1 MATETQIDDLLFE
14 LRELTR
20 ALGTRNQTTQQA
32 QNQASDL
39 KSTDRSIKQLISA
52 LGLLSERIGEGSR
65 IRGREDARIDD
76 FTNAVERATVRQE
89 KLENAAREQEEAQR
103 RAAMSA
109 EELAEENRRLGEEE
123 RKRADA
129 KAEQEEALA
138 RQERDR
144 ERQKFREQAANL
156 RETKMASRQTWA
168 DIQSSGTTFGNFLN
182 NELSDRFVK
191 GFGGSIKAV
200 TALEGLKAASEGVVK
215 GFMTFSSALVRGER
229 GAQVAAKAFTDFV
242 KPISSF
248 MEVAG
253 TIATVA
259 SFLLPMARAAKIA
272 LRVFS
277 AVGIGG
283 AKIVEK
289 MAELNELAAKQVDDV
304 FKSYNELAKVGAAGP
319 GGLREIRDQLQT
331 FGFSIAEIDKFNKI
345 ALENSKDLGLMG
357 GTITQ
362 GLTGF
367 ARISGEI
374 EKSDVGKELEMLGI
388 TADRLRASTL
398 QYMTIQAKTGKLQL
412 MSAEELKKQSESY
425 ARELQTL
432 ADLTGASV
440 EEQQKAMEAAMAE
453 ERFRSALI
461 DARQRAE
468 SGDEGAKEELKRL
481 ERFRDL
487 FKMLQS
493 QGIEAKGILQYGA
506 GGPTTTEAIEAMQ
519 QFRLQEYGDRDMTQG
534 QMMRFAAEGIRQNQ
548 QTLAGVQGFTGRIEG
563 MTRDIIKSDDFQL
576 REQKLQT
583 EALKAGFTGETAV
596 DDFIKA
602 VKEDIASGKKVDKE
616 LKDMV
621 EASRNQRAAALIQ
634 DEALASFMP
643 AAKINAMASKTF
655 KEAAELFA
663 RSVGLEIE
671 GGVHDSKSTSVGRSA
686 PAEMD
691 YSDIAAQ
698 MEGAPIADV
707 ASSAPTTPSSSTSAA
722 TKSAAPTTPAATK
735 SVPLPPGI
743 AKIVGSGDLIGASS
757 MAAAGAPPGLEVPGQ
772 APQLSKIRELI
783 ASVESGGNYNI
794 LVGGGT
800 APLTNMTIAEVMQL
814 QRQLIQEGKG
824 SAAGKYQVIATTL
837 NEAVGKLGL
846 DRNQKFDESTQDKI
860 ADFLIRRRGYGQYER
875 NPTQQAK
882 ERFLTNLSAEWAG
895 LPSGPEGKSYY
906 AGVGNNK
913 AHVGWD
919 VALAAFADGGVV
931 NKPTIGLLAEKPGLQ
946 EAVIPMKQGNVPVS
960 LNTKNLIDQMA
971 IKQVEIVSDNNIKI
985 QESFREIANSIGSKG
1000 VTDQTVEK
1008 MITQFAAMNEKLMDV
1023 IDVLNS
1029 SKDIQG
1035 NLLSYSMN

>member
-32 QNQASDL
+32 QNQAPDL

-123 RKRADA
+123 RKRAAA

-253 TIATVA
+253 TIGTVA
-259 SFLLPMARAAKIA
+259 SYLLPMARALKIA
-272 LRVFS
+272 LRVIS
-277 AVGIGG
+277 VAVGVGG
-283 AKIVEK
+283 KLVEK
-289 MAELNELAAKQVDDV
+289 YAELNELAAKQVDDV

-374 EKSDVGKELEMLGI
+374 EKSGVGKELEMLGI

-548 QTLAGVQGFTGRIEG
+548 QTMAGVQGFTGRIEG

-583 EALKAGFTGETAV
+583 EALKAGFTGETAI

-643 AAKINAMASKTF
+643 AAKINAIASKTF

-691 YSDIAAQ
+691 YSDIASQ
-698 MEGAPIADV
+698 MEGAPIVDV

-722 TKSAAPTTPAATK
+722 TKSAAPTTPAAK
-735 SVPLPPGI
+735 PI
-743 AKIVGSGDLIGASS
+743 AKGAAGSGAGASS
-757 MAAAGAPPGLEVPGQ
+757 MAGAGAPPGLEIPSQ

-1023 IDVLNS
+1023 IDVLNT

-1035 NLLSYSMN
+1035 NLLSYSMS